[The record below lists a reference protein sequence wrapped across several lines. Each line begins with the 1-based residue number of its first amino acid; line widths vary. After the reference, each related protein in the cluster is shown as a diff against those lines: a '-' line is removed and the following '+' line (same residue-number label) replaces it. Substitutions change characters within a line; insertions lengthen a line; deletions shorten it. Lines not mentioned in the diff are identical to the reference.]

1 LCIEIEF
8 PILSPH
14 QSLYDRPLQYQE
26 MFNPIP
32 LNLPPYPFKISQ
44 REGIYFIFDEI
55 RKKHLV
61 LTPEEWVR
69 QHFIRHLIGE
79 KKFPASLLKIEGG
92 LNLNQTKKRSDI
104 LVYNNLGEKIM
115 VIECKAP
122 SINITQATFDQAA
135 RYNSIYK
142 AKWLA
147 VSNGL
152 QHYYAQ
158 IDHEKGS
165 FLFVKELPHYQ
176 DL

>member
-1 LCIEIEF
+1 
-8 PILSPH
+8 
-14 QSLYDRPLQYQE
+14 
-26 MFNPIP
+26 MFNPSP
-32 LNLPPYPFKISQ
+32 LNLPAYPFKISQ
-44 REGIYFIFDEI
+44 RDGVYFIFDEI

-69 QHFIRHLIGE
+69 QHFIRFLISD
-79 KKFPASLLKIEGG
+79 KNFPPGLLKIEGG
-92 LNLNQTKKRSDI
+92 LNLNQTRKRSDI

-122 SINITQATFDQAA
+122 SVNITQATFDQAA

-142 AKWLA
+142 AKWLS

-165 FLFVKELPHYQ
+165 FLFVKELPGYQ